1 MIVVIG
7 NFLFRYRNALFPLVY
22 GLLFLPSHPLISNY
36 RVALGLGF
44 LVALTGQLVRVLTI
58 GLEYIIRGGRHHQV
72 YAENSCHR
80 RGLCSLSQSTL
91 HR

>member
-44 LVALTGQLVRVLTI
+44 LVALTGQLLRVLTI
-58 GLEYIIRGGRHHQV
+58 GLDAQAGVVALAASAAPAKSFNIE
-72 YAENSCHR
+72 R
-80 RGLCSLSQSTL
+80 RILAPLE
-91 HR
+91 